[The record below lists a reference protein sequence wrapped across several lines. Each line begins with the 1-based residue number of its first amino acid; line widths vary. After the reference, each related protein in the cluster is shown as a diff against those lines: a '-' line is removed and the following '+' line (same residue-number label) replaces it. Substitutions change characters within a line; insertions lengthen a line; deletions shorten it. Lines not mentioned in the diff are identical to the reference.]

1 MNRKYSIIPLI
12 VLFLF
17 TACKTTKT
25 LTTHQTPASGKISD
39 VIAQVQA
46 NQPQFSTANVSKM
59 SMAFNMGNRKINV
72 SASCKLVKDSAMHI
86 SIQPFMG
93 IELFKVELTP
103 TNMRVFDK
111 MNGRY
116 FDTDYGFFSQRF
128 GVDVDYYSLQSLLF
142 GQFFCIGNKNI
153 MIDKCVLNQNNNPR
167 TIDFETEKMKQTT
180 EITAQNVIQ
189 MVLLIAK
196 DSKYQLSTNYS
207 NYVIEKGVNFPET
220 IVLNATNQKTEAS
233 CEFSVLRVDFNTPL
247 KLVASDTDRYSRG
260 DIEQLLKK

>member
-1 MNRKYSIIPLI
+1 MNKKLTIIPLI
-12 VLFLF
+12 VLLSF

-25 LTTHQTPASGKISD
+25 LSRHQTPAANKLSE

-46 NQPQFSTANVSKM
+46 NQPQFTTANVSKM
-59 SMAFNMGNRKINV
+59 SMAFNMGDRKVNV

-103 TNMRVFDK
+103 ENMRVFDK

-116 FDTDYGFFSQRF
+116 FETDYGFFSKRF

-142 GQFFCIGNKNI
+142 GQFFCIGNKGI
-153 MIDKCVLNQNNNPR
+153 ALDKCILNQNNNPR
-167 TIDFETEKMKQTT
+167 TIDFETDNMKQST
-180 EITAQNVIQ
+180 EISAQNIIQ

-196 DSKYQLSTNYS
+196 NSNYQLSTNYS
-207 NYVIEKGVNFPET
+207 DYIVEKGVNFPQK
-220 IVLNATNQKTEAS
+220 IMLNATNQKTEAS
-233 CEFSVLRVDFNTPL
+233 CEFSVLRVDFNSPL
-247 KLVASDTDRYSRG
+247 KLVASDTGRYSHG